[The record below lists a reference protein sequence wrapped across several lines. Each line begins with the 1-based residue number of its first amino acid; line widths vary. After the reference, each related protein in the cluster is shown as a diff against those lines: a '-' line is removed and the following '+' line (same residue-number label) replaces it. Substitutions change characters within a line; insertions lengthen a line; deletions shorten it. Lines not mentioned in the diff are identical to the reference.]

1 MCICYAVHIHYIPTQ
16 PHTYISA
23 FPKLNRAL
31 AGLSAEFSDSCVV
44 VAFLFFLLPQLF
56 IVRTHYALS
65 ILLLCSVFAYVMFHV
80 SLYFFYRVI
89 FCYFLFVS
97 DIQTI
102 SSMQTLFSLKFGA
115 YFFCF
120 QSKTTTK
127 SPKYVLSSVFHY
139 SLLLECFTTNSNVFD
154 M

>member
-1 MCICYAVHIHYIPTQ
+1 MCCCCFFV
-16 PHTYISA
+16 
-23 FPKLNRAL
+23 
-31 AGLSAEFSDSCVV
+31 
-44 VAFLFFLLPQLF
+44 FFLLPQLF

-115 YFFCF
+115 YFFLFSIENNNKIAQICF
-120 QSKTTTK
+120 VFSISLFFVIGMFYYEFQCFW
-127 SPKYVLSSVFHY
+127 YVNIGTFPLRNVAIGHSTSSLANYVCVSFQ
-139 SLLLECFTTNSNVFD
+139 
-154 M
+154 